1 MPGRDRRSIAVPINS
16 GRKIPNLTT
25 SPTNTPLISVYGAT
39 SKQGRSVA
47 RSLLESGRF
56 RVRAIART
64 ADSAEARE
72 LTQLG
77 AEIAIVPAG
86 LGRRQE
92 LVEAFIGSNG
102 AYLMTPPVDP
112 RDPIEYDL
120 GRQLA
125 DAAVEAGVGH
135 IVFSSLEDVAALT
148 GDRKP
153 VPHFTNKA
161 RIADYIRSLGVRHSF
176 VMLAY
181 FYTNF
186 LEYYPPRMED
196 GKLVMPIY
204 LPEDFR
210 APFVDPLTATGP
222 VVLDIFSNPGA
233 YEGASVPIVG
243 EVLSPRKMVETFR
256 RVTGIEAEYRNAY
269 SREGLLHYFPDFA
282 ANELLVDELVGM
294 VEYSVEYGYFDKS
307 RDLEWSRRIDPA
319 ALTWERFLQTTG
331 WQGDRQSFGNCA
343 VPDRALP

>member
-1 MPGRDRRSIAVPINS
+1 MTAFPINS
-16 GRKIPNLTT
+16 GRKIPTLTT
-25 SPTNTPLISVYGAT
+25 SPDNMPLISVYGAT

-47 RSLLESGRF
+47 RTLLESGRF

-77 AEIAIVPAG
+77 AQIAIVPAG

-92 LVEAFIGSNG
+92 LVEAFTGSQG

-112 RDPIEYDL
+112 RDHIEYAL
-120 GRQLA
+120 GQQLT

-135 IVFSSLEDVAALT
+135 IVFSSLEDVARRT

-161 RIADYIRSLGVRHSF
+161 RIADYIRGHGVRHSF

-222 VVLDIFSNPGA
+222 VVLDIFSNPDA
-233 YEGASVPIVG
+233 YEGAAVPIVG
-243 EVLSPRKMVETFR
+243 DVLSPREMVETFR
-256 RVTGIEAEYRNAY
+256 RVTGIKAEYRNAFT
-269 SREGLLHYFPDFA
+269 REGLLNYFPDFG
-282 ANELLVDELVGM
+282 ANEALVEELVGM
-294 VEYSVEYGYFDKS
+294 VEYSVEYGYFDKT
-307 RDLEWSRRIDPA
+307 RDLEWSRRIDPD

-331 WQGDRQSFGNCA
+331 WQGDRQSFGN
-343 VPDRALP
+343 